1 MSDAQKQYML
11 NRKKYARPQAL
22 LFSQHPGKVVDGF
35 LVPRGQGDDD
45 IGREHGTS
53 AIIDDTLNPAEWI
66 PGYAV
71 NDYGPDLIVTSDDNR
86 EPISMDYTR
95 IETRKRMINGR
106 MRSVYVAD
114 KLKIEHKILYYQNK
128 FKEGVIDNF
137 IDSYLNGETP
147 IPCVQ
152 CNKTVKFTDLFEE
165 AKRLNADAL
174 VTGHYVKSITEKDN
188 TDMYR
193 GIDLNRDQSYF
204 LFNTTKDQ
212 LNFLR
217 FPLGN
222 LLKDETRN
230 IAREL
235 DLNVADKPDSQDIC
249 FVPNGDYASVIEKFR
264 PNSFSKGNIKN
275 MNGEVIGVHDGIIN
289 YTIGQRKGIGV
300 SDKNPLY
307 VVKIIADKNEI
318 IVGAKEHLVKTKI
331 NLKDL
336 NIITND
342 QNDFKNELFVKVRST
357 GRLIKAK
364 IDINDTNANVNLLE
378 EEHGIAPGQA
388 CVFYAKNNNG
398 YKVLGG
404 GWIKS

>member
-1 MSDAQKQYML
+1 MTKL
-11 NRKKYARPQAL
+11 N
-22 LFSQHPGKVVDGF
+22 S
-35 LVPRGQGDDD
+35 
-45 IGREHGTS
+45 IGIPKEPK
-53 AIIDDTLNPAEWI
+53 DTLIVVAMSGGVDSSTVAAMMKSE
-66 PGYAV
+66 GYNV
-71 NDYGPDLIVTSDDNR
+71 IGITLKLYNDSRETSSSKQCCAGQD
-86 EPISMDYTR
+86 IMDA
-95 IETRKRMINGR
+95 KR
-106 MRSVYVAD
+106 VAD
-114 KLKIEHKILYYQNK
+114 KLKIKHKILYYQNK

-137 IDSYLNGETP
+137 INSYLNGETP

-165 AKRLNADAL
+165 AKRLKADAL
-174 VTGHYVKSITEKDN
+174 VTGHYVKSITEDNN

-204 LFNTTKDQ
+204 LFNTTKQQ

-230 IAREL
+230 IARKL

-264 PNSFSKGNIKN
+264 PNSFKKGNIKN
-275 MNGEVIGVHDGIIN
+275 LDGEVIGVHEGIIN
-289 YTIGQRKGIGV
+289 YTIGQRKGIKI

-307 VVKIIADKNEI
+307 VIKIIAKLNEI
-318 IVGAKEHLVKTKI
+318 IVGTKEHLIKTKI

-336 NIITND
+336 NIITN
-342 QNDFKNELFVKVRST
+342 NKKDFEKNLFVKLRST
-357 GRLIKAK
+357 GKLIKAK
-364 IDINDTNANVNLLE
+364 IEIQNTSAEVNLFE
-378 EEHGIAPGQA
+378 EESGVAPGQA
-388 CVFYAKNNNG
+388 CVFYSKNNNG

-404 GWIKS
+404 GWIR